1 MYIPYDNISPKSKS
15 WIYILSKNINKN
27 ILLDLNTFLIKIC
40 EDWKSHGQIT
50 KASYV
55 ISNNRFIIL
64 FAEDNNLISGC
75 SIDKSNKE
83 LRKKLNQ
90 LKIDLLPNS
99 KIGIFKED
107 KIEFFKKINLINL
120 IKNKK
125 ILLSQNMINTT
136 INNKESFEKKWVLP
150 LKNSWIT
157 KFL

>member
-1 MYIPYDNISPKSKS
+1 MYISYNNISPKSKS
-15 WIYILSKNINKN
+15 WIYILSKNIDKN

-40 EDWKSHGQIT
+40 KDWKSHGQTT

-64 FAEDNNLISGC
+64 FAEDKNLISGC

-107 KIEFFKKINLINL
+107 KIEFFKKIDLINL

>member
-1 MYIPYDNISPKSKS
+1 MYISYNNISPKSKS
-15 WIYILSKNINKN
+15 WIYILSKNIDKN
-27 ILLDLNTFLIKIC
+27 ILLDLNAFLIKIC
-40 EDWKSHGQIT
+40 KDWKSHGQTT

-64 FAEDNNLISGC
+64 FAEDKNLISGC

-107 KIEFFKKINLINL
+107 KVEFFKKIDLINL

>member
-1 MYIPYDNISPKSKS
+1 MYISYNNISPKSKS
-15 WIYILSKNINKN
+15 WIYILSKNIDKN
-27 ILLDLNTFLIKIC
+27 ILLDLNAFLIKIC
-40 EDWKSHGQIT
+40 KDWKSHGQTT

-64 FAEDNNLISGC
+64 FAEDKNLISGC

-107 KIEFFKKINLINL
+107 KIEFFKKIDLINL

>member
-15 WIYILSKNINKN
+15 WIYILSKNIDKN

-64 FAEDNNLISGC
+64 FAEDKNLISGC

-83 LRKKLNQ
+83 LRKKLGENARATI
-90 LKIDLLPNS
+90 LHLFSWERTIEKI
-99 KIGIFKED
+99 
-107 KIEFFKKINLINL
+107 KKVL
-120 IKNKK
+120 
-125 ILLSQNMINTT
+125 
-136 INNKESFEKKWVLP
+136 ESY
-150 LKNSWIT
+150 
-157 KFL
+157 

>member
-1 MYIPYDNISPKSKS
+1 MYISYDNISSKSKS
-15 WIYILSKNINKN
+15 WIYILSKNIDKN
-27 ILLDLNTFLIKIC
+27 ILLDLNAFLIKIC
-40 EDWKSHGQIT
+40 KDWKSHGQTT

-64 FAEDNNLISGC
+64 FAEDKNLISGC

-99 KIGIFKED
+99 KIGIFKKD
-107 KIEFFKKINLINL
+107 KIEFFKKIDLIKL

>member
-1 MYIPYDNISPKSKS
+1 MYISYNNISPKSKS
-15 WIYILSKNINKN
+15 WIYILSKNIDKN
-27 ILLDLNTFLIKIC
+27 ILLDLNAFLIKIC
-40 EDWKSHGQIT
+40 KDWKSHGQTT

-107 KIEFFKKINLINL
+107 KIEFFKKIDLINL

>member
-1 MYIPYDNISPKSKS
+1 MYISYNNISPKSKS
-15 WIYILSKNINKN
+15 WIYILSKNIDKN

-40 EDWKSHGQIT
+40 ENWKSHSQIT

-55 ISNNRFIIL
+55 ISHNRFIIL

-99 KIGIFKED
+99 KIGIFKKD
-107 KIEFFKKINLINL
+107 KIEFFKKIDLIKL

-136 INNKESFEKKWVLP
+136 INNKESFEKKWILP

>member
-1 MYIPYDNISPKSKS
+1 MYISYDNISPKSKS
-15 WIYILSKNINKN
+15 WIYILSKNIDKN
-27 ILLDLNTFLIKIC
+27 ILLDLNAFLIKIC
-40 EDWKSHGQIT
+40 KDWKSHGQTT

-64 FAEDNNLISGC
+64 FAEDKNLISGC

-107 KIEFFKKINLINL
+107 KIEFFKKIDLINL

>member
-1 MYIPYDNISPKSKS
+1 MYISYDNISPKSKS
-15 WIYILSKNINKN
+15 WIYILSKNIDKN

-40 EDWKSHGQIT
+40 KDWKSHGQTT

-64 FAEDNNLISGC
+64 FAEDKNLISGC

-107 KIEFFKKINLINL
+107 KIEFFKKIDLINL

-136 INNKESFEKKWVLP
+136 INNKESFEKKWVLS
-150 LKNSWIT
+150 LKNSWIA

>member
-1 MYIPYDNISPKSKS
+1 MYISYDNISPKSKS
-15 WIYILSKNINKN
+15 WIYILSKNIDKN
-27 ILLDLNTFLIKIC
+27 ILLDLNAFLIKIC
-40 EDWKSHGQIT
+40 KDWKSHGQTT

-64 FAEDNNLISGC
+64 FAEDKNLISGC

-107 KIEFFKKINLINL
+107 KVEFFKKIDLINL

-150 LKNSWIT
+150 LKNSWIA

>member
-1 MYIPYDNISPKSKS
+1 MYISYNNISPKSKS
-15 WIYILSKNINKN
+15 WIYILSKNIDKN
-27 ILLDLNTFLIKIC
+27 ILLDLNAFLIKIC
-40 EDWKSHGQIT
+40 KDWKSHGQTT
-50 KASYV
+50 KASYI

-64 FAEDNNLISGC
+64 FAEDKNLISGC

-107 KIEFFKKINLINL
+107 KIEFFKKIDLINL

>member
-1 MYIPYDNISPKSKS
+1 MYISYDNISSKSKS
-15 WIYILSKNINKN
+15 WIYILSKNIDKN

-40 EDWKSHGQIT
+40 ENWKSHSQIT

-55 ISNNRFIIL
+55 ISHNRFIIL

-99 KIGIFKED
+99 KIGIFKKD
-107 KIEFFKKINLINL
+107 KIEFFKKIDLIKL

-136 INNKESFEKKWVLP
+136 INNKESFEKKWILP

>member
-1 MYIPYDNISPKSKS
+1 MYISYNNISPKSKS
-15 WIYILSKNINKN
+15 WIYILSKNIDKN
-27 ILLDLNTFLIKIC
+27 ILLDLNAFLIKIC
-40 EDWKSHGQIT
+40 KDWKSHGQTT

-64 FAEDNNLISGC
+64 FAEDKNLISGC

-107 KIEFFKKINLINL
+107 KVEFFKKIDLINL

-150 LKNSWIT
+150 LKNSWIA

>member
-1 MYIPYDNISPKSKS
+1 MYISYDNISSKSKS
-15 WIYILSKNINKN
+15 WIYILSKNIDKN
-27 ILLDLNTFLIKIC
+27 ILLDLNAFLIKIC
-40 EDWKSHGQIT
+40 KDWKSHGQTT

-64 FAEDNNLISGC
+64 FAEDKNLISGC

-107 KIEFFKKINLINL
+107 KIEFFKKIDLINL

>member
-1 MYIPYDNISPKSKS
+1 MYISYNNISPKSKS
-15 WIYILSKNINKN
+15 WIYILSKNIDKN
-27 ILLDLNTFLIKIC
+27 ILLDLNAFLIKIC
-40 EDWKSHGQIT
+40 KDWKSHGQTT

-99 KIGIFKED
+99 KIGIFKKD
-107 KIEFFKKINLINL
+107 KIEFFKKIDLINL

-136 INNKESFEKKWVLP
+136 INNKESFEKKWILP

>member
-1 MYIPYDNISPKSKS
+1 MYISYNNISPKSKS
-15 WIYILSKNINKN
+15 WIYILSKNIDKN
-27 ILLDLNTFLIKIC
+27 ILLDLNAFLIKIC
-40 EDWKSHGQIT
+40 KDWKSHGQTT

-64 FAEDNNLISGC
+64 FAEDKNLISGC

-107 KIEFFKKINLINL
+107 KIEFFKKIDLINL

-136 INNKESFEKKWVLP
+136 INNKESFEKKWILP

>member
-1 MYIPYDNISPKSKS
+1 MYVSYNNISPKSKS
-15 WIYILSKNINKN
+15 WVYILSKNIDKN
-27 ILLDLNTFLIKIC
+27 ILLDLNAFLIKIC
-40 EDWKSHGQIT
+40 KDWKSHGQTT

-64 FAEDNNLISGC
+64 FAEDKNLISGC

-107 KIEFFKKINLINL
+107 KIEFFKKIDLINL

>member
-1 MYIPYDNISPKSKS
+1 MYISYDNISPKSKS
-15 WIYILSKNINKN
+15 WIYILSKNIDKN
-27 ILLDLNTFLIKIC
+27 ILLDLNAFLIKIC
-40 EDWKSHGQIT
+40 KDWKSHGQTT

-64 FAEDNNLISGC
+64 FAEDKNLISGC

-107 KIEFFKKINLINL
+107 KIEFFKKIDLINL

-150 LKNSWIT
+150 LKNSWIA

>member
-1 MYIPYDNISPKSKS
+1 MIS
-15 WIYILSKNINKN
+15 
-27 ILLDLNTFLIKIC
+27 
-40 EDWKSHGQIT
+40 H
-50 KASYV
+50 
-55 ISNNRFIIL
+55 NRFIIL

-99 KIGIFKED
+99 KIGIFKKD
-107 KIEFFKKINLINL
+107 KIEFFKKIDLIKL

-136 INNKESFEKKWVLP
+136 INNKESFEKKWILP

>member
-1 MYIPYDNISPKSKS
+1 MYISYDNISSKSKS
-15 WIYILSKNINKN
+15 WIYILSKNIDKN
-27 ILLDLNTFLIKIC
+27 ILLDLNAFLIKIC
-40 EDWKSHGQIT
+40 KDWKSHGQTT

-64 FAEDNNLISGC
+64 FAEDKNLISGC

-107 KIEFFKKINLINL
+107 KVEFFKKIDLINL

-150 LKNSWIT
+150 LKNSWIA

>member
-15 WIYILSKNINKN
+15 WIYILSKNIDKN
-27 ILLDLNTFLIKIC
+27 ILLDLHTFLIKIC
-40 EDWKSHGQIT
+40 EDWKSHDQIT

-107 KIEFFKKINLINL
+107 KIEFFKKIDLINL

>member
-1 MYIPYDNISPKSKS
+1 MYISYNNISPKSKS
-15 WIYILSKNINKN
+15 WVYILSKNIDKN
-27 ILLDLNTFLIKIC
+27 ILLDLNAFLIKIC
-40 EDWKSHGQIT
+40 EDWKSHGQTT

-64 FAEDNNLISGC
+64 FAEDKNLISGC

-107 KIEFFKKINLINL
+107 KIEFFKKINLI
-120 IKNKK
+120 KNKK

-150 LKNSWIT
+150 LKNSWIA